1 MDAVTIGERNS
12 AFGSNALGVL
22 VGGGNN
28 TAIGF
33 SSLLAAVSSV
43 ESTAVG
49 SLAAV
54 AATGGYTTAVGCSA
68 LQSLV
73 GGDYNTAVGRAAGNT
88 QTAGDNN
95 GFFGFNTYADSTAGS
110 NQFNYG
116 NGSVASHKFRNGNL
130 VVANGGLTVSG
141 TSTLT
146 GAATLNG
153 DLLVGLSSALANGKL
168 QVSGSI
174 GLSGNTQIRQATN
187 GDGNSLQVF
196 ATQFVAGNVNSTSYN
211 YTGSGLVASL
221 AASDSVLLLDVGR
234 VISTDGRFKVL
245 NSSGGGGSDNLQMSL
260 EKNGVYTLYADTNSN
275 NLGLGV
281 STFGTDAAKVIGLAN
296 ATAPTTSPAG
306 MGQLYVEAGALKYR
320 GSGGTITTLGNA

>member
-1 MDAVTIGERNS
+1 MADTKITALTSISTSTDPVNDVLPIVDTSDTIMAITGTTKKVTLNQL
-12 AFGSNALGVL
+12 LGA
-22 VGGGNN
+22 GG
-28 TAIGF
+28 TA
-33 SSLLAAVSSV
+33 SLG
-43 ESTAVG
+43 T
-49 SLAAV
+49 
-54 AATGGYTTAVGCSA
+54 
-68 LQSLV
+68 
-73 GGDYNTAVGRAAGNT
+73 
-88 QTAGDNN
+88 
-95 GFFGFNTYADSTAGS
+95 
-110 NQFNYG
+110 
-116 NGSVASHKFRNGNL
+116 
-130 VVANGGLTVSG
+130 LTVTG

-146 GAATLNG
+146 GTATVNG
-153 DLLVGLSSALANGKL
+153 DLLVGLPSALANGKL

-174 GLSGNTQIRQATN
+174 GLSGNTQIRQASN

-196 ATQFVAGNVNSTSYN
+196 ATQFVAGNINSTSYG

-234 VISTDGRFKVL
+234 VISTDGKFKVL
-245 NSSGGGGSDNLQMSL
+245 NSGVGSGNIQMSL

-320 GSGGTITTLGNA
+320 GSGGTITTLGAA

>member
-1 MDAVTIGERNS
+1 MQ
-12 AFGSNALGVL
+12 
-22 VGGGNN
+22 
-28 TAIGF
+28 
-33 SSLLAAVSSV
+33 
-43 ESTAVG
+43 
-49 SLAAV
+49 
-54 AATGGYTTAVGCSA
+54 Y
-68 LQSLV
+68 
-73 GGDYNTAVGRAAGNT
+73 
-88 QTAGDNN
+88 QTAGSNN
-95 GFFGFNTYADSTAGS
+95 AFFGANTYADNSTAS
-110 NQFNYG
+110 DQYNYG

-187 GDGNSLQVF
+187 ADGNSLKVF
-196 ATQFVAGNVNSTSYN
+196 ATQFVAGYINSTSYN
-211 YTGSGLVASL
+211 YTGGGLVASL
-221 AASDSVLLLDVGR
+221 AAADAVLLLDVGR